1 VKNKVSELMDGELD
15 TKEAAALITELKG
28 KEDLYDNWKAYH
40 LIGDTLR
47 DSSKLSVD
55 ISQSVSNQLRTEPAI
70 LVTYAPKYIPTPF
83 RRKMV
88 GLSIAASLVIM
99 VTGWLS
105 MHALQ
110 QPQQIQVAD
119 NANLENMAP
128 PIRVLNHS
136 SPHKYAHSFE
146 PDEIEDYLYV
156 HGEFSPGTATRGL
169 ASRYVRSVNVTRDQ

>member
-1 VKNKVSELMDGELD
+1 MDGELD
-15 TKEAAALITELKG
+15 TKETEALITGLK
-28 KEDLYDNWKAYH
+28 KRDDLRDDWKTYH

-47 DSSKLSVD
+47 DSSKLSID
-55 ISQSVSNQLRTEPAI
+55 ISQSVNEQLKSEPAI
-70 LVTYAPKYIPTPF
+70 LVSYAPKYLPKPF

-105 MHALQ
+105 MHALH
-110 QPQQIQVAD
+110 QPQQTLVAD

-128 PIRVLNHS
+128 PIHAINHS
-136 SPHKYAHSFE
+136 PPPTYAHSYE

-169 ASRYVRSVNVTRDQ
+169 ATRYVRSVNVTQD